1 MSTLLPGD
9 VSPEDLVP
17 IAQADLLD
25 YFAEGAKPASEWK
38 VGAEF
43 EQFALNRRTGCPLPY
58 AGPGGIRGILQALV
72 DRYDWQPHYE
82 GDDLTALSRNGAC
95 VSLEPG
101 GQVEFSTPPVAKLPE
116 LKAEYT
122 RYTNEIH
129 SVVNA
134 EEVAWVPAGVI
145 PTCPVERIALGVRRR
160 HAVMAEYLPEHGPMA
175 LHMMKATA
183 STQVAFDYSDEADA
197 VKKFAV
203 ALTLGP
209 VVNAIWANSPVY
221 AGKTTEWVS
230 YRGCIWQGMD
240 PARSGLLV
248 AQLQRGLSF
257 QTWIDYLLDVP
268 MLFHAI
274 GGEFEHAH
282 DCTFRQF
289 MAKGIGG
296 HFPTRADWELHLTT
310 VFPEVRLKHF
320 LEVRGADANPLPL
333 ALAVPA
339 LWKGLLYD
347 ADALDAAAVLAKRFA
362 PEELPGVC
370 ESAYRRGL
378 AATFHDKPL
387 LDYAREIVAI
397 ASAGLRDSTG
407 IAFLDPVRKILD
419 RGTSPGGA
427 WVKECRGRPLG
438 LAELL
443 EHFETR

>member
-9 VSPEDLVP
+9 RSPEDFAP
-17 IAQADLLD
+17 ISHADLRE
-25 YFAEGAKPASEWK
+25 YFLEGAKPESDWK

-43 EQFALNRRTGCPLPY
+43 EQFALDRRTGRPLKY
-58 AGPGGIRGILQALV
+58 AGPGGIRSILQALA
-72 DRYDWQPHYE
+72 DRYEWEPHYE
-82 GDDLTALSRNGAC
+82 GDDLTALSRVGAT

-101 GQVEFSTPPVAKLPE
+101 GQVEFSSPPVTHLSE
-116 LKAEYT
+116 LQSAYRKYT
-122 RYTNEIH
+122 AEIH
-129 SVVNA
+129 SVVNPA
-134 EEVAWVPAGVI
+134 DVAWVPAGVI
-145 PTCPVERIALGVRRR
+145 PTCKVEEIALGVRRR

-175 LHMMKATA
+175 LHMMKATS

-197 VKKFAV
+197 MKKFAV

-209 VVNAIWANSPVY
+209 VANAIWANSPVY
-221 AGKTTEWVS
+221 AGRTTEWVS
-230 YRGCIWQGMD
+230 YRGCVWQGMD

-248 AQLQRGLSF
+248 PQLQRGMSF

-282 DCTFRQF
+282 DCTFREF
-289 MAKGIGG
+289 MARGIGG
-296 HFPTRADWELHLTT
+296 HFPSRVDWELHLTT

-339 LWKGLLYD
+339 LWKGLLYGSLD
-347 ADALDAAAVLAKRFA
+347 DAAALAKRFA
-362 PEELPGVC
+362 PEQLPGVC
-370 ESAYRRGL
+370 EGAYRKGL
-378 AATFHDKPL
+378 AATFDGKPL
-387 LDYAREIVAI
+387 LEYAKEIVAI
-397 ASAGLRDSTG
+397 ASAGMRDPAER
-407 IAFLDPVRKILD
+407 AFLDPVREVLQ

-427 WVKECRGRPLG
+427 WIAECQGQPRELE
-438 LAELL
+438 ELL

>member
-1 MSTLLPGD
+1 LSTLLPGD
-9 VSPEDLVP
+9 VTPEDLLP
-17 IAQADLLD
+17 ISQADLIA
-25 YFAEGAKPASEWK
+25 YFQEGAKPVAHWK

-43 EQFALNRRTGCPLPY
+43 EQFALNRRTGCPLKY
-58 AGPGGIRGILQALV
+58 AEPGGIRSILQALA
-72 DRYDWQPHYE
+72 DRYEWEPHYE
-82 GDDLTALSRNGAC
+82 GGDLTTLSRDGAT

-122 RYTNEIH
+122 RYTNEIR
-129 SVVNA
+129 SVVNPD
-134 EEVAWVPAGVI
+134 EVAWVPAGVI
-145 PTCPVERIALGVRRR
+145 PCCPVENIALGVRRR

-175 LHMMKATA
+175 LHMMKGTA

-197 VKKFAV
+197 MKKFAV

-221 AGKTTEWVS
+221 DGKTTEWVS

-282 DCTFRQF
+282 DCTFRSF
-289 MAKGIGG
+289 MARGIGG
-296 HFPTRADWELHLTT
+296 HFPTRADWEVHLTT

-347 ADALDAAAVLAKRFA
+347 ADALDAAAAMAKRFH
-362 PEELPGVC
+362 PEELPGMC

-387 LDYAREIVAI
+387 LHYACEIVAI

-407 IAFLDPVRKILD
+407 RAFLDPVREVLE

-427 WVKECRGRPLG
+427 WVAECRGRKLE
-438 LAELL
+438 LKELL
-443 EHFETR
+443 DHFETR